1 MSTTIEE
8 KSEAFEASC
17 DEDFH
22 WKEDSGLSG
31 WKRGTKARH
40 LNRKV
45 RRGGSNRNSRVPQ
58 SATASQNLPRKSRSS
73 RSGTTHA
80 AYRDWRYDQECGGD
94 GEEERRQ
101 EKWRQQEARMERL
114 VEKRQQQQQQER
126 EARMERLAEVSS
138 EQPWEW
144 LAWRGDEQARAERL
158 AEELVIE
165 EQRWEEQLRLKQM
178 RRRRLLMWAAGMKAE
193 VLAAERAEKKAKAAA
208 EKAAAEKEAAE
219 KEAAEKAWLRE
230 TRAMAATR
238 LPPRLCFFDDTPVF
252 QPRLSWVEA
261 ERRRVEAE
269 EAKAGTAKLRQLE
282 LDELGELVEEL
293 KSEQTL
299 TKKELMQRINE
310 RGAVATR
317 SQIEKVLAGAWY
329 KAPNCVICLERTVQT
344 DRRMYELCS
353 HWVCSGCRRK
363 QASMPGVLRCPLC
376 RTVHPRS
383 PEEQRA
389 VQIQRE
395 RFMVPSESDSDSSSD
410 DSDRLDFRR
419 PSYF

>member
-1 MSTTIEE
+1 
-8 KSEAFEASC
+8 
-17 DEDFH
+17 
-22 WKEDSGLSG
+22 
-31 WKRGTKARH
+31 
-40 LNRKV
+40 
-45 RRGGSNRNSRVPQ
+45 
-58 SATASQNLPRKSRSS
+58 
-73 RSGTTHA
+73 
-80 AYRDWRYDQECGGD
+80 
-94 GEEERRQ
+94 
-101 EKWRQQEARMERL
+101 MERL

-126 EARMERLAEVSS
+126 EARMEWLEMLAEVSS

-178 RRRRLLMWAAGMKAE
+178 RRRRLLMWAVGMKAE

-219 KEAAEKAWLRE
+219 KEAAEKAAAEKEAAEKEAAEKEAAEKAWLRE

-238 LPPRLCFFDDTPVF
+238 LPPRLCFFGDTPVF

-395 RFMVPSESDSDSSSD
+395 RFMVPSDSDSDSSSGY
-410 DSDRLDFRR
+410 SDVEWWRAHLA
-419 PSYF
+419 PS

>member
-1 MSTTIEE
+1 MTLY
-8 KSEAFEASC
+8 A
-17 DEDFH
+17 
-22 WKEDSGLSG
+22 
-31 WKRGTKARH
+31 
-40 LNRKV
+40 
-45 RRGGSNRNSRVPQ
+45 
-58 SATASQNLPRKSRSS
+58 
-73 RSGTTHA
+73 
-80 AYRDWRYDQECGGD
+80 
-94 GEEERRQ
+94 EEE
-101 EKWRQQEARMERL
+101 A
-114 VEKRQQQQQQER
+114 VEKEEE
-126 EARMERLAEVSS
+126 EAAV
-138 EQPWEW
+138 
-144 LAWRGDEQARAERL
+144 A
-158 AEELVIE
+158 AEEE
-165 EQRWEEQLRLKQM
+165 EEGAPVAFDEEE
-178 RRRRLLMWAAGMKAE
+178 GFGAE
-193 VLAAERAEKKAKAAA
+193 EGFPDAMEVVGESTAAA
-208 EKAAAEKEAAE
+208 EEAAE
-219 KEAAEKAWLRE
+219 KEAAEKAV
-230 TRAMAATR
+230 TRAKAATR
-238 LPPRLCFFDDTPVF
+238 LPPRLCFFGDTPVF

-269 EAKAGTAKLRQLE
+269 EAKAGTAKAGTAKLRQLE

-329 KAPNCVICLERTVQT
+329 KASCAICLERTVQT

-395 RFMVPSESDSDSSSD
+395 RFMVPSDSDSDSSGEWYG
-410 DSDRLDFRR
+410 
-419 PSYF
+419 P